1 MTLKEKFKSDLHD
14 GENING
20 MIRFNGYHLQQND
33 DKSQSFLF
41 DNGNYYTINPEGV
54 IIERIDAEDEFFI
67 DKQIARRIKAFL
79 NSIPQ
84 ITKKYEI
91 RIYADDNCVEGSLIS
106 KDEKKDHSILIAM
119 VINRIS
125 KNIKISNI
133 FIPPEITHNGFGK
146 KIILETYKIALKHSY
161 RLFLVE
167 MVEGF
172 YNRMIKRGAEMIEPY
187 DIVEIT
193 ENTKLE

>member
-119 VINRIS
+119 VIM
-125 KNIKISNI
+125 
-133 FIPPEITHNGFGK
+133 
-146 KIILETYKIALKHSY
+146 ILY
-161 RLFLVE
+161 
-167 MVEGF
+167 
-172 YNRMIKRGAEMIEPY
+172 
-187 DIVEIT
+187 
-193 ENTKLE
+193 